1 MQGFFVI
8 IGKLIFLF
16 MNGVTLFE
24 TPAIL
29 ELIQKITILNERVE
43 AMHLE
48 LRDRNKYLNSK
59 EAAGMMG
66 FSEVWICN
74 NKQHIGYSNIRKS
87 IRFKVSDI
95 EAYMEQNYFKT
106 KRRK

>member
-1 MQGFFVI
+1 
-8 IGKLIFLF
+8 

-24 TPAIL
+24 TPAVL
-29 ELIQKITILNERVE
+29 ELIEKIAQLSERVE
-43 AMHLE
+43 AMHQE
-48 LRDRNKYLNSK
+48 LKTMAEIKFLNSK
-59 EAAGMMG
+59 EAAEMMG

-74 NKQHIGYSNIRKS
+74 NKQHIGYSNIGKS